1 MILAS
6 QMYIDLFFSNFRVSF
21 GAIALPVIIYK
32 YRDIRVYYI
41 GFISGLVLYLQRI
54 IVYSLG
60 TSNLAENVFLYWPE
74 IIFYSVYGFLFVYL
88 VNKNERFK
96 ILNILLYLILIDFLS
111 NISELI
117 MLIDTKSNLN
127 YVEIIKLLIIVAI
140 IRSFISTFIITSLKY
155 YKIFLVKEDHEK
167 RYRDLIWMTSK
178 FKTQIYWME
187 KNMTYIENVME
198 DAYSLF
204 ESIKENKN
212 KEIWQ
217 NKSLDIAK
225 NVHEIKK
232 EYHLVLSGIE
242 EVLKGNSSEKGL
254 SFSEILNIL
263 EDSLY
268 TMIKNKN
275 KKIILDF
282 ENHENFYTSRHYELI
297 SILRNILTNSIE
309 AMNEGK
315 IELIHTK
322 NNSSHIFVIKDSGK
336 GIKEKDI
343 KNIFKAGFSTK
354 INYNTGDI
362 SRGLGLNLVKK
373 LIEKDFNG
381 KISVFSLENIGT
393 TFTIAIPIKDLE
405 EG

>member
-1 MILAS
+1 
-6 QMYIDLFFSNFRVSF
+6 Y
-21 GAIALPVIIYK
+21 
-32 YRDIRVYYI
+32 
-41 GFISGLVLYLQRI
+41 
-54 IVYSLG
+54 
-60 TSNLAENVFLYWPE
+60 
-74 IIFYSVYGFLFVYL
+74 
-88 VNKNERFK
+88 
-96 ILNILLYLILIDFLS
+96 
-111 NISELI
+111 
-117 MLIDTKSNLN
+117 
-127 YVEIIKLLIIVAI
+127 
-140 IRSFISTFIITSLKY
+140 
-155 YKIFLVKEDHEK
+155 
-167 RYRDLIWMTSK
+167 
-178 FKTQIYWME
+178 
-187 KNMTYIENVME
+187 
-198 DAYSLF
+198 
-204 ESIKENKN
+204 
-212 KEIWQ
+212 
-217 NKSLDIAK
+217 
-225 NVHEIKK
+225 
-232 EYHLVLSGIE
+232 
-242 EVLKGNSSEKGL
+242 
-254 SFSEILNIL
+254 
-263 EDSLY
+263 
-268 TMIKNKN
+268 
-275 KKIILDF
+275 F